1 MESSSQD
8 ISRCQDDNEDLQALL
23 DFLVDERGFQ
33 QEDLLLNQT
42 IETTFNN
49 ETVVSKIA
57 VVIRLQDR
65 PVLMIRYAP
74 GSIVTRER
82 SALAAARIY
91 DPEYQVPLVMV
102 TNNQDARMIDTYTG
116 KVVVEGLEQLPD
128 RSELLEKMEQFV
140 FEPYANAKKIDRE
153 KRVLNVFDVNL

>member
-1 MESSSQD
+1 MESLSQEK
-8 ISRCQDDNEDLQALL
+8 SECQDDHDVPQGLA
-23 DFLVDERGFQ
+23 DFLVQERDFSRD
-33 QEDLLLNQT
+33 DLRLDQT

-57 VVIRLQDR
+57 VIVYLQDK
-65 PVLMIRYAP
+65 PVVMIRYAP

-91 DPEYQVPLVMV
+91 DPACQVPFVVL
-102 TNNQDARMIDTYTG
+102 TNNQDAKMIDTHTG
-116 KVVVEGLEQLPD
+116 KVVAEGADILPHRDDLLEQWPQLI
-128 RSELLEKMEQFV
+128 
-140 FEPYANAKKIDRE
+140 FEPYANEKKIDRE

>member
-1 MESSSQD
+1 MESSSE
-8 ISRCQDDNEDLQALL
+8 ISQCQDDHDVPLELA
-23 DFLVDERGFQ
+23 DFLVNERGFSR
-33 QEDLLLNQT
+33 EDLTLRET

-57 VVIRLQDR
+57 LVVHLQDK

-82 SALAAARIY
+82 SSMAAARIY
-91 DPEYQVPLVMV
+91 DPACQVPIVVV
-102 TNNQDARMIDTYTG
+102 TNNEDAKIIDTHTG
-116 KVVVEGLEQLPD
+116 KPIAEGLENLPT
-128 RSELLEKMEQFV
+128 RINLLEQV
-140 FEPYANAKKIDRE
+140 PQLIFEPWANEKKIDRE